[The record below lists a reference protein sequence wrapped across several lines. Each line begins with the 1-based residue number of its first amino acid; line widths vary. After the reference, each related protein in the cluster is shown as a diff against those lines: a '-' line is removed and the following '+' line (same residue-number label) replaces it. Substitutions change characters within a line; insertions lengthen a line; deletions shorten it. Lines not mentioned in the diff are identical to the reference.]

1 MSRSVEIV
9 VALVVLLAAG
19 CSMDTTASPTPAG
32 SRQPVAVCG
41 LVADVEA
48 ALGRAPIASPNTYTV
63 GENDRCMWV
72 VGRDPTRYIGL
83 TVGPKANHEVTIAAF
98 GPGEAVAG
106 LGDGAVWWGNART
119 LSVVAGE
126 VAFQVDLQLDDAEAT
141 LEVAT
146 GVAEQVVDAL
156 GAGPST

>member
-1 MSRSVEIV
+1 MSRSVGLV
-9 VALVVLLAAG
+9 VALVVLVATG
-19 CSMDTTASPTPAG
+19 CSPDTTASPTPAG

-48 ALGRAPIASPNTYTV
+48 ALGRAPIESPSTYTV

-72 VGRDPTRYIGL
+72 VGRDPSRYIGL
-83 TVGPKANHEVTIAAF
+83 TVGPKGNHETTIAAL

-119 LSVVAGE
+119 LSVVDGE
-126 VAFQVDLQLDDAEAT
+126 AAFQVDLQLDDAEAT
-141 LEVAT
+141 REVAT
-146 GVAEQVVDAL
+146 GVAQQVVDAL
-156 GAGPST
+156 GAPPPS